1 MNKRLISIVSPCFN
15 EEANIEPFY
24 KEVKDIFKT
33 LSKKYDYEH
42 IFIDN
47 SSSDSTVPIL
57 KKIANKD
64 KNIKIIVNNRDFGPT
79 KSPYYGYLQA
89 GGEAVIAITSDLEEP
104 PSLIK
109 DFLLHWEQGYKV
121 VVGVKAK
128 SHDSRIMKFFRSL
141 FYSLI
146 SRISETDQISHFTGF
161 ALCDR
166 SVIDLLA
173 SFEEPDPYW
182 RGLISELGFER
193 KEVEYVKPKRK
204 HGVTKNNFYT
214 LYDTAMLGFINH
226 SKVPLRVATFLGFIL
241 SGLSILVA
249 ISYLLAKLF
258 FWNTFQAGM
267 APLIIGL
274 FFFASVQ
281 LFFIGILGEY
291 IGAVYTRVK
300 KRPLVIEKERIN
312 F

>member
-24 KEVKDIFKT
+24 KEVKDIFQT
-33 LSKKYDYEH
+33 LSEKYDYEH

-47 SSSDSTVPIL
+47 SSSDSTVSIL

-64 KNIKIIVNNRDFGPT
+64 KNIKIIVNSRNFGPS

-89 GGEAVIAITSDLEEP
+89 GGEAVIAVTSDLEEP

-146 SRISETDQISHFTGF
+146 SRISETDQISNFTGF

-204 HGVTKNNFYT
+204 HGTTKNNFYT
-214 LYDTAMLGFINH
+214 LYDTAMLGFIDH

>member
-24 KEVKDIFKT
+24 KEVKDIFQT
-33 LSKKYDYEH
+33 LSGKYDYEH

-47 SSSDSTVPIL
+47 SSSDSTVSIL

-64 KNIKIIVNNRDFGPT
+64 KNIKIIVNSRDFGPT

-89 GGEAVIAITSDLEEP
+89 GGEAVIAVTSDLEEP

-146 SRISETDQISHFTGF
+146 SRISETDQISNFTGF

-166 SVIDLLA
+166 TVIDLLA

-204 HGVTKNNFYT
+204 HGVTKNNFYS

-226 SKVPLRVATFLGFIL
+226 SKVPLRVATFLGFII

-249 ISYLLAKLF
+249 IFYLLAKLF
-258 FWNTFQAGM
+258 FWDTFQAGM

-300 KRPLVIEKERIN
+300 KRPLIIEKERIN

>member
-33 LSKKYDYEH
+33 LSEKYDYEH

-57 KKIANKD
+57 KKIANND
-64 KNIKIIVNNRDFGPT
+64 KNIKIIVNSRDFGPT

-89 GGEAVIAITSDLEEP
+89 GGEAVIAVTSDLEEP

-146 SRISETDQISHFTGF
+146 SRISETDQISNFTGF

-166 SVIDLLA
+166 TVIDLLA

-204 HGVTKNNFYT
+204 YGVTKNNFYT

>member
-146 SRISETDQISHFTGF
+146 LVCRF
-161 ALCDR
+161 
-166 SVIDLLA
+166 
-173 SFEEPDPYW
+173 
-182 RGLISELGFER
+182 LIF
-193 KEVEYVKPKRK
+193 
-204 HGVTKNNFYT
+204 
-214 LYDTAMLGFINH
+214 
-226 SKVPLRVATFLGFIL
+226 
-241 SGLSILVA
+241 
-249 ISYLLAKLF
+249 
-258 FWNTFQAGM
+258 
-267 APLIIGL
+267 
-274 FFFASVQ
+274 
-281 LFFIGILGEY
+281 
-291 IGAVYTRVK
+291 
-300 KRPLVIEKERIN
+300 
-312 F
+312 

>member
-33 LSKKYDYEH
+33 LSEKYDYEH

-64 KNIKIIVNNRDFGPT
+64 KNIKIIVNNRDFGPS

-89 GGEAVIAITSDLEEP
+89 GGEAVIAVTSDLEEP

-146 SRISETDQISHFTGF
+146 SRISETDQISNFTGF

-204 HGVTKNNFYT
+204 HGTTKNNFYT